1 MNVSSDRDTSM
12 SFDKIAI
19 TPAIIHDDTNN
30 CHSHF
35 EEKIFQAIDHLN
47 QVSHKWPDND
57 SIFDFFNKSTASNI
71 SKDSLE
77 LWQINGVMA

>member
-1 MNVSSDRDTSM
+1 MA
-12 SFDKIAI
+12 FEKIAI
-19 TPAIIHDDTNN
+19 TPKIIHDNAN
-30 CHSHF
+30 LSHSHY

-77 LWQINGVMA
+77 LCQINGVMA